1 MDRPKIKNKHGKEF
15 GIQSEVIRFLKD
27 HSWHVE
33 RLVGGEVRGGAI
45 QSGLPD
51 LFACHAKWGLRFIEI
66 KYEDSY
72 RFTAAQKWKFPL
84 LMANGCGIWILTE
97 ASEEQYD
104 RLFKEPNLWDYLK
117 QKDCHNIQELDEIL
131 SELTDDTKT

>member
-1 MDRPKIKNKHGKEF
+1 MDKPRLKNKHGKEF
-15 GIQSEVIRFLKD
+15 GIQAEVVKFLKTRG
-27 HSWHVE
+27 WHVE
-33 RLVGGEVRGGAI
+33 RLVGGAF

-51 LFACHAKWGLRFIEI
+51 LFACHLKFGFRFIEI

-72 RFTAAQKWKFPL
+72 HFTKAQKWKFPL
-84 LMANGCGIWILTE
+84 LVANGCGIWILTE

-117 QKDCHNIQELDEIL
+117 RKDCLNVKELDNIL
-131 SELTDDTKT
+131 EEMEE